1 MSSTEFS
8 SQSQYVPLVM
18 RICKVPLL
26 ALALVCTL
34 ASQAFAA
41 VVIEDDRGQRVEF
54 EVPPQRIVSLLPS
67 LTESV
72 CALDA
77 CDRLVA
83 VDRYSEYPE
92 SVRSLPVVGGGLDPT
107 IEAVVAR
114 KPDVVL
120 MSVSSRAAQRLQALG
135 VKVVT
140 LEPKTHADVKRVLE
154 VLDTMLYGDTAQ
166 AQDASRAEKLWQKI
180 ERGVDQAA
188 ASLPEPSR
196 GMRVYFEVSKGPYG
210 AGPQSFIGET
220 LSRLGLGNVLPQDL
234 GPFPRVTPEF
244 ILRADPDVLMVSSRS
259 MVPEFQYPGWHN
271 MRAMKAKQVCQFDAD
286 DSNILV
292 RPGPRMHVAAQ
303 LMADCLQDLFGAS
316 QPKTTEPAASAGV
329 TAK

>member
-1 MSSTEFS
+1 MPSTRSFFKS
-8 SQSQYVPLVM
+8 PYLSLVM
-18 RICKVPLL
+18 RICQTPLL
-26 ALALVCTL
+26 GLAMVVALT
-34 ASQAFAA
+34 SQAAA
-41 VVIEDDRGQRVEF
+41 ALVIEDDRGQRVEF
-54 EVPPQRIVSLLPS
+54 DAPPQRIVSLLPS

-92 SVRSLPVVGGGLDPT
+92 SVQNLPVVGGGLDPN

-135 VKVVT
+135 IKVVT

-154 VLDTMLYGDTAQ
+154 VLDTMLYGDAEHAKET
-166 AQDASRAEKLWQKI
+166 SRASKLWQTI
-180 ERGVDQAA
+180 EQGLDRAA

-259 MVPEFQYPGWHN
+259 MVPEFQYPGWQN
-271 MRAMKAKQVCQFDAD
+271 MRAMQAKQVCQFDAD

-303 LMADCLQDLFGAS
+303 LMSNCLQGLFGSAQRKS
-316 QPKTTEPAASAGV
+316 TESTEPVGV
-329 TAK
+329 TTK

>member
-1 MSSTEFS
+1 MRRSKA
-8 SQSQYVPLVM
+8 PLV
-18 RICKVPLL
+18 VL
-26 ALALVCTL
+26 AMACALTGQAA
-34 ASQAFAA
+34 AS

-54 EVPPQRIVSLLPS
+54 EAPPQRIVSLLPS

-92 SVRSLPVVGGGLDPT
+92 SVQQLPVVGGGLDPS

-135 VKVVT
+135 IKVVT

-154 VLDTMLYGDTAQ
+154 VLDTLLYGDA
-166 AQDASRAEKLWQKI
+166 AAVNGASRAQQLWQTI
-180 ERGVDQAA
+180 EQGVDQAA
-188 ASLPEPSR
+188 ASLPESSR

-259 MVPEFQYPGWHN
+259 MVPEFQYPGWQN
-271 MRAMKAKQVCQFDAD
+271 MRAMKARQVCQFGAD

-303 LMADCLQDLFGAS
+303 LMAGCLQGLFTHADTTTAEP
-316 QPKTTEPAASAGV
+316 PKTTAP
-329 TAK
+329 